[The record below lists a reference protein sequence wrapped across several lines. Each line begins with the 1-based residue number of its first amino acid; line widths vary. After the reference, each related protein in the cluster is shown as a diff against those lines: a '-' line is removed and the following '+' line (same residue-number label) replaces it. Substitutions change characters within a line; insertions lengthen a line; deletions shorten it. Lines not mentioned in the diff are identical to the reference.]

1 MNIRG
6 DGVRAAHPL
15 YQEEGDGSLPISPLQ
30 FQLVKVPFETAKAL
44 NALWHSRLPR
54 FGTGAVKDMNSYLC
68 YAAEFAGIYYAVAI
82 WSNPVARMLPQDRW
96 LELRRLAIS
105 AECPKNTA
113 TRMLGVMARL
123 IRRKRPEIE
132 RLISY
137 QDMEVH
143 KGAIYAAAGWTR
155 TTVNTSASWDR
166 PGRRRPKEQSSANKQ
181 RWEKVLT

>member
-1 MNIRG
+1 VNIRG

-44 NALWHSRLPR
+44 NSLWHSRLPLYR
-54 FGTGAVKDMNSYLC
+54 EPPCGQLC
-68 YAAEFAGIYYAVAI
+68 WAAEFGGVYYAVAI
-82 WSNPVARMLPQDRW
+82 WTHPIARCLPQYTW
-96 LELRRLAIS
+96 LELRRLAI
-105 AECPKNTA
+105 AADAPKNTA

-123 IRRKRPEIE
+123 IRRERPEIE

-143 KGAIYAAAGWTR
+143 NGAIYAAAGWTR
-155 TTVNTSASWDR
+155 TAIATSNRWDM
-166 PGRRRPKEQSSANKQ
+166 PGRQRQREQSSANKQ
-181 RWEKVLT
+181 RWENVLK